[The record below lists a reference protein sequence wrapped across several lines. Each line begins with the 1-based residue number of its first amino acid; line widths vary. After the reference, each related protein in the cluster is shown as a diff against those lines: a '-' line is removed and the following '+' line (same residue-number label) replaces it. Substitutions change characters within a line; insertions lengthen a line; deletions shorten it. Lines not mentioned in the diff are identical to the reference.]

1 MDLGGAVV
9 HRPRPRRSFGYFPHR
24 WESTSPP
31 AGGEIP
37 PAKRATQR
45 PDEGIGP
52 YKQPLY
58 YRPLIRPSVRTGAP
72 SPEGEGLGMR
82 GETQF
87 RTKFFCCFSFKKS
100 RGRRPNGLRPNSY
113 SRKTQ
118 HIFAPAGILSS
129 IISRFRRSSPFS
141 VWTAEMSMPLDSS
154 PIIFRG
160 GRLTMATRVL
170 PTSSSGL

>member
-1 MDLGGAVV
+1 MVPEKEPSGVLASLEKTWGWCAPEEAMIRQEVYNGAFRGGGL
-9 HRPRPRRSFGYFPHR
+9 RFRRDR
-24 WESTSPP
+24 SP
-31 AGGEIP
+31 
-37 PAKRATQR
+37 KR
-45 PDEGIGP
+45 
-52 YKQPLY
+52 
-58 YRPLIRPSVRTGAP
+58 
-72 SPEGEGLGMR
+72 GM
-82 GETQF
+82 
-87 RTKFFCCFSFKKS
+87 KS
-100 RGRRPNGLRPNSY
+100 RLLLYLQDKEGGGDHSASAPIGFACIQN
-113 SRKTQ
+113 TQ